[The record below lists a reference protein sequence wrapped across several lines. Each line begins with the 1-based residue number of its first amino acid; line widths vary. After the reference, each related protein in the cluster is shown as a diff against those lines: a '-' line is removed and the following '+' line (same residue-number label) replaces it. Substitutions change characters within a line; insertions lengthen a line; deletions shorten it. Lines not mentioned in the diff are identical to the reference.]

1 MAFLRYRYITLSA
14 ALLCLACGGGNLSTL
29 PSELV
34 DVQREGNLT
43 RDKLDGVWKGNLIST
58 SAERAGETIYLVF
71 NQPDP
76 ISLSGSYLVRES
88 IDLSG
93 SVQRDTFALANG
105 VFEKP
110 DLRFNL
116 LSGGALVVYEG
127 APVLYLGLL
136 SENSFISGT
145 VVSDDLTVGEWEAR
159 LRSAT
164 VAP

>member
-1 MAFLRYRYITLSA
+1 MAFLRYRYMAVLT
-14 ALLCLACGGGNLSTL
+14 ALLCLACGGGTLSTL

-34 DVQREGNLT
+34 DVQREANLT
-43 RDKLDGVWKGNLIST
+43 RNALSGVWKGNLT
-58 SAERAGETIYLVF
+58 SIAVEQAEETIYLVF
-71 NQPDP
+71 TQPDP

-110 DLRFNL
+110 NLRFNL

-159 LRSAT
+159 LRNTAT
-164 VAP
+164 TP